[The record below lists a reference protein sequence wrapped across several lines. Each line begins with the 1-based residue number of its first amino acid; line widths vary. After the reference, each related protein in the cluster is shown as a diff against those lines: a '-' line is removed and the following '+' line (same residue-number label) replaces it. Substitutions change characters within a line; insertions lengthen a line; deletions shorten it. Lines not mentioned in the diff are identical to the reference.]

1 MGTLKRAISADAS
14 VVASFLDATDIVGEI
29 EKIHKTSAVVTAA
42 LGRLSIACSLIGYS
56 LKGDDDSVTVRMDG
70 GGATGAL
77 IAVADSH
84 GNVRSYVSN
93 PVVEIPLNSYG
104 KLDVAG
110 AVGKDGTLS
119 VIKDLGLKE
128 PYSGTIPIVSGEIA
142 EDIAAYFASS
152 EQIPTVCG
160 LGVLVNPDLTVN
172 VAGGYLIQLL
182 PFADESCIDI
192 LEKNIKKLPS
202 VTKMMSEG
210 LNAEEIVL
218 KLLDGLNPNIL
229 DEANVSYKCGCSR
242 ERVVRAIASLGNDE
256 LQAMADE
263 NKDTEVCC
271 HFCNKKYTFTPQEI
285 LDLLKKSQNTQSSD
299 KDNNA

>member
-192 LEKNIKKLPS
+192 LEKNIKELPS

-210 LNAEEIVL
+210 LDAEEIVL
-218 KLLDGLNPNIL
+218 KLLDGLNSNIL

-242 ERVVRAIASLGNDE
+242 ERVVKAITSLGNDE

-299 KDNNA
+299 EDNKA